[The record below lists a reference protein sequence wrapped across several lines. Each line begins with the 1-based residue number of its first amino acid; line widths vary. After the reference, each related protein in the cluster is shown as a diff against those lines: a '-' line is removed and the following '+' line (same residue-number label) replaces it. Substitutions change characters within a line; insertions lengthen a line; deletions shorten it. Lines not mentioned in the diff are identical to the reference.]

1 MGSEM
6 CIRDSINNIL
16 KNELSFNGLIVTD
29 ALDMKGVVDFT
40 KKEYA
45 DVSAMKVGNDIL
57 LMPNDLEESVKQIK
71 KALSRKKISNERLEE
86 SVKKILMAKY
96 KAGLHN
102 FKEIKKSNIV
112 AEMNEEE
119 DFALLDQL
127 AEQSM
132 TLVINN
138 DNNMYR

>member
-1 MGSEM
+1 M
-6 CIRDSINNIL
+6 IINNIL

-71 KALSRKKISNERLEE
+71 KALSRKKISNE
-86 SVKKILMAKY
+86 KI
-96 KAGLHN
+96 
-102 FKEIKKSNIV
+102 I
-112 AEMNEEE
+112 
-119 DFALLDQL
+119 
-127 AEQSM
+127 
-132 TLVINN
+132 LVFS
-138 DNNMYR
+138 